1 MRVIIEIEKDDE
13 LQKVKD
19 AFKGEHITI
28 VKTQKEREKA
38 LEDIFN
44 KYNITLPKDF
54 KFDRE
59 EIHAR

>member
-13 LQKVKD
+13 LQKIKK
-19 AFKGEHITI
+19 ALEGENITI
-28 VKTQKEREKA
+28 VKTQKEREKV

-44 KYNITLPKDF
+44 KYNITLPKNY